1 MSHLSF
7 VYLDDGLG
15 FQPDKISAHVAS
27 VIQRRDLQASGLLC
41 IEKKSHWTPMQIGEW
56 LGLII
61 NTISMQFS
69 LPCKKVDK
77 LQALLSIVISN
88 GYCSYRDFWP
98 RLPD

>member
-15 FQPDKISAHVAS
+15 SQPDKISVHAAS

-41 IEKKSHWTPMQIGEW
+41 NEGKSHWTPMQIGEW

-61 NTISMQFS
+61 NNFDAIFS
-69 LPCKKVDK
+69 S
-77 LQALLSIVISN
+77 A
-88 GYCSYRDFWP
+88 
-98 RLPD
+98 